1 MNKILTAEKGEENNN
16 LDEQSQ
22 TALLVLPEPG
32 SQERLLAERKLVRKL
47 DRRLLPTIL
56 IIYIV
61 NYIDVR
67 RYPQFNSEADGPSLA
82 RWDYYSPFARHTERF
97 TLIRYVCLDVEN

>member
-1 MNKILTAEKGEENNN
+1 MAEKGEENYS

-22 TALLVLPEPG
+22 TNLFVLPEPG

-56 IIYIV
+56 VIYIV

-67 RYPQFNSEADGPSLA
+67 HYPQLS
-82 RWDYYSPFARHTERF
+82 
-97 TLIRYVCLDVEN
+97 